1 MCKHNNQP
9 KPPNRKEKREAQ
21 FGQSSAS
28 SSTIPPPI
36 SPAKPD
42 RRSDVLALL
51 GFAVGMGSWGWSVIA
66 PETSV
71 VFGSMLLFLA
81 IGCAALA
88 IVRMCSLGWIPAT
101 AIATV
106 MLLGFGVFDWY
117 VVIKPQRGKAF
128 KDLLTEGY
136 HINSE
141 CGGLAGT
148 AAMPTWMRDQS
159 KEWQAKTEQLISQ
172 KLDYKY
178 SKLWNDSVLYGWV
191 SDENTVSYQC
201 TWLAGKVGAME
212 TIISGSYDK
221 NLKHRDYNGPVY
233 WFEAKGGKVDITDA
247 LKNVPPPPMVFVG
260 GKDGKVQI
268 TGHMPTPKSDK

>member
-1 MCKHNNQP
+1 MWTHNNQP
-9 KPPNRKEKREAQ
+9 KPPNRKERREAQ
-21 FGQSSAS
+21 FGK
-28 SSTIPPPI
+28 SSTPSSI
-36 SPAKPD
+36 SPTKHEK
-42 RRSDVLALL
+42 RNDVLALL

-66 PETSV
+66 PESSV

-81 IGCAALA
+81 ISCAALA
-88 IVRMCSLGWIPAT
+88 LVRMWSLRWIPAT
-101 AIATV
+101 AIAIV

-148 AAMPTWMRDQS
+148 ASMPTWMRDQS

-201 TWLAGKVGAME
+201 TWLAGKVGALE
-212 TIISGSYDK
+212 TVISSAYDK
-221 NLKHRDYNGPVY
+221 NLKHRDYNGPIY
-233 WFEAKGGKVDITDA
+233 YFEAKDGKVDITDA
-247 LKNVPPPPMVFVG
+247 LKNNPPPPMVFTG

-268 TGHMPTPKSDK
+268 TGHMPNTKSDK